1 MSKTKKFIKWLK
13 FRFRIVVLSRQT
25 FEERRKWDFNRFGF
39 LSIILICTL
48 IIITITSSIIAFT
61 NVRGLIP
68 GYPDKTTKEAIIK
81 NAIRLDSLEDEI
93 LIRDQYLTNLKQVL
107 LGEKPFNPELEVS
120 GEIPDTSNTP
130 IQLRKNENSEFVNQ
144 LSETTRNKKK
154 TFKPALTSIMFPPV
168 KGVVT
173 NSFDPARGH
182 FGTDIVTAG
191 DEIVRASLDG
201 TIILANWTIETGYTI
216 QIQHKDN
223 YITVYRH
230 LKKLLHK
237 TGDKITAGES
247 IGVYGNTGE
256 ISFGP
261 HLHFEIWHE
270 GVSIDPEKHITF

>member
-1 MSKTKKFIKWLK
+1 MSKTKKLVNWLK
-13 FRFRIVVLSRQT
+13 FRFRIVVMSKET
-25 FEERRKWDFNRFGF
+25 FAERRKWDLNRLGF
-39 LSIILICTL
+39 IAILLSVTI

-61 NVRGLIP
+61 NVRELIP
-68 GYPDKTTKEAIIK
+68 GYPDKATKKAIVE
-81 NAIRLDSLEDEI
+81 NAIRLDSLENEI
-93 LIRDQYLTNLKQVL
+93 LIRDQYLSNLKQVL
-107 LGEKPFNPELEVS
+107 LGEKPFNPELEMS
-120 GEIPDTSNTP
+120 SEIPDTTNQH
-130 IQLRKNENSEFVNQ
+130 IQLNETENNEIINPISKPNQ
-144 LSETTRNKKK
+144 NKKN
-154 TFKPALTSIMFPPV
+154 TTETALTSIMFPPV

-237 TGDKITAGES
+237 TGDKVTAGES

-261 HLHFEIWHE
+261 HLHFEIWHN
-270 GVSIDPEKHITF
+270 GLAIDPEKHIKF

>member
-1 MSKTKKFIKWLK
+1 MSKIKKLINWLK
-13 FRFRIVVLSRQT
+13 FRFRIVVMSQET
-25 FEERRKWDFNRFGF
+25 FAERRKWNFNRFGF
-39 LSIILICTL
+39 ISLLLICTL
-48 IIITITSSIIAFT
+48 IIIAITSSIIAFT
-61 NVRGLIP
+61 NMREFIP
-68 GYPDKTTKEAIIK
+68 GYPDKVTKKAIIE
-81 NAIRLDSLEDEI
+81 NAVRLDSLEQEI

-120 GEIPDTSNTP
+120 GEIPDTSNAP
-130 IQLRKNENSEFVNQ
+130 IQLSENENAELVNQ
-144 LSETTRNKKK
+144 LNEAKNHQKNTSGLT
-154 TFKPALTSIMFPPV
+154 LTSIMFPPV
-168 KGVVT
+168 NGVIT
-173 NSFDPARGH
+173 NSFDPVRGH

-237 TGDKITAGES
+237 TGDKVTAGES

-261 HLHFEIWHE
+261 HLHFEIWHN
-270 GVSIDPEKHITF
+270 GVAIDPEKHITF